1 MRYLKHQIKVRP
13 IFLEKDERII
23 GLIVVT
29 NIALTIYCLLEDLI
43 RRAEMGISARELLLN
58 FSGISLTKAEHFDGT
73 VINNVENALPYH
85 YRVLEK
91 LDLMGGDYMNPY
103 NK

>member
-1 MRYLKHQIKVRP
+1 M
-13 IFLEKDERII
+13 
-23 GLIVVT
+23 VT
-29 NIALTIYCLLEDLI
+29 NIALTVYCLLEELI
-43 RRAEMGISARELLLN
+43 RRAVMGISTRELLLN

-91 LDLMGGDYMNPY
+91 LNLMGGDYINPY
-103 NK
+103 Q